1 MSEMSN
7 SKFKNVTHCIFDMDG
22 LLIDSETIYKKIYG
36 TICEKYGYTY
46 EGDLTFQVLGRPEQ
60 VGAELIINHYKLPMS
75 VNDFQH
81 IYHKL
86 QIEYFID
93 VKLMP
98 GVETLLHHLC
108 KHNIPIALATSS
120 SADSFALK
128 TKHLT
133 KIFDLF
139 HHKVLGGSDPDVKQG
154 KPSPDIFLVAAKRFS
169 DTPDPLKCLV
179 FEDAPNGVQ
188 AGISAMVPDKNLPK
202 KFTEQATLVINNLNE
217 FKPENFGLP
226 KYD

>member
-22 LLIDSETIYKKIYG
+22 LLIDTELLYTTVINRILCPYGNEFTWANKATTMGFHTSELVRYLI
-36 TICEKYGYTY
+36 E
-46 EGDLTFQVLGRPEQ
+46 TF
-60 VGAELIINHYKLPMS
+60 KLPLQPQELTDQLIVGYADVFPS
-75 VNDFQH
+75 S
-81 IYHKL
+81 KL
-86 QIEYFID
+86 
-93 VKLMP
+93 LP